1 MSKTVGIAMSG
12 GVDSA
17 CAAILLKDSGC
28 SVIGFTF
35 NLFNASS
42 NIETNPDA
50 GNVAK
55 QIGIQHHTVDL
66 TDDFKRLVIE
76 PYRIGY
82 SQGLTPNPCAI
93 CNRLIKWGVL
103 RDIMLKYGCEY
114 IATGHYARIEKRD
127 ERYILKRGIDHDKD
141 QSYFLYFLN
150 QSLLE
155 KTILPLGKYTKVEV
169 RKIIADRN
177 LNIENKPESQDL
189 CFISGQSDQDAIFED
204 MKKGMG
210 DIVDKSGK
218 IIGKHKGLENYTV
231 GQRRGLDIAHSSRLY
246 VLSKDARDNKLIV
259 GEKEDLFQS
268 AMNVHSFVS
277 SHPGCPEPDSSPF
290 ACHTRIRYRTPATNA
305 LFTRLSETDARI
317 EFDNP
322 VSGIA
327 PGQIAVVYDNDEVI
341 GGGII
346 SPD

>member
-1 MSKTVGIAMSG
+1 MSG
-12 GVDSA
+12 GIDSA
-17 CAAILLKDSGC
+17 CAAILLKDSGY

-35 NLFNASS
+35 SLFNAGS
-42 NIETNPDA
+42 NIETNPDS
-50 GNVAK
+50 GDVAN

-66 TDDFKRLVIE
+66 TDDFKQLVIE

-82 SQGLTPNPCAI
+82 SQGITPNPCAI

-103 RDIMLKYGCEY
+103 RDIMLEYGCEY
-114 IATGHYARIEKRD
+114 IATGHYARIEKRNGS
-127 ERYILKRGIDHDKD
+127 YILKRGIDHDKD

-155 KTILPLGKYTKVEV
+155 RTILPLGEYTKEEV

-177 LNIENKPESQDL
+177 LNIDNRRESQDL
-189 CFISGQSDQDAIFED
+189 CFIGGQSDRDAIFED
-204 MKKGMG
+204 MKKGKG
-210 DIVDKSGK
+210 DIVDKSGN
-218 IIGKHKGLENYTV
+218 IIGEHKGLENYTV
-231 GQRRGLDIAHSSRLY
+231 GQRKGLDIAHSSRLY
-246 VLSKDARDNKLIV
+246 VLSKDARGNKLIV

-268 AMNVHSFVS
+268 AMNVHSFIS
-277 SHPGCPEPDSSPF
+277 SHPFCPEPGLSPF
-290 ACHTRIRYRTPATNA
+290 ECEVKIRYRTPATNA
-305 LFTRLSETDARI
+305 LFIRLSETDAYI
-317 EFDNP
+317 KFENP

>member
-1 MSKTVGIAMSG
+1 MSG
-12 GVDSA
+12 GIDST
-17 CAAILLKDSGC
+17 CAAILLMDSGC
-28 SVIGFTF
+28 SIIGFTF
-35 NLFNASS
+35 NLFNPNSATPDS
-42 NIETNPDA
+42 NAKIESHPDA
-50 GNVAK
+50 GNVAN

-82 SQGLTPNPCAI
+82 SQGITPNPCAI

-114 IATGHYARIEKRD
+114 IATGHYARIEKD
-127 ERYILKRGIDHDKD
+127 DDGYILKCGIDHEKD

-150 QSLLE
+150 QTLLE
-155 KTILPLGKYTKVEV
+155 KTIFPLGEYTKEEV

-189 CFISGQSDQDAIFED
+189 CFINSQSDQDVIFED
-204 MKKGMG
+204 MKKGKG
-210 DIVDKSGK
+210 DIVDKSGN
-218 IIGKHKGLENYTV
+218 IIGEHKGLENYTV

-246 VLSKDARDNKLIV
+246 VLSKDARDNRLIV
-259 GEKEDLFQS
+259 GEKDGLFHS
-268 AMNVHSFVS
+268 AMNVHSFIS
-277 SHPGCPEPDSSPF
+277 SHPGCPEPDSIPF
-290 ACHTRIRYRTPATNA
+290 KCQARIRYRTPAANA
-305 LFTRLSETDARI
+305 LFTRLSETDAHI
-317 EFDNP
+317 EFENP